1 MATVNTPKIKRA
13 QTAKSMRF
21 SLRYIMKKEKTITDS
36 GRFLTTGKNCQPEL
50 AYRQFMATKALEGK
64 TDGRMY
70 YHYNQSFK
78 PEENITPEKAHEIA
92 LELADYFKGFEVIV
106 STHTDRPH
114 IHSHLI
120 INSVSQETGKKLHL
134 DNKSIYRIRD
144 FSDGLCLK
152 HGLSVLKRSTPQYG
166 KVKSISRGEYRA
178 QMRGP
183 TVKGDLMKT
192 INEAMKNC
200 MKKDEFIGFM
210 EDRDYEVK
218 WVDSRRHITYTCP
231 DGLKVRDDNLHD
243 ERYLKENMQLEFDFR
258 QSGKKEKEQDT
269 GWEFTYR
276 QERTI
281 SDLGEAGQILLN
293 LAKSVSKMTE
303 DNQDDEDLQ
312 GFMTLTAVGV
322 TVAIELAKV
331 LIEIPEDE
339 LTDELIEATVEEHQI
354 LQEEL
359 DYEEEQDQGFGG
371 MSM

>member
-152 HGLSVLKRSTPQYG
+152 HGLSVL
-166 KVKSISRGEYRA
+166 
-178 QMRGP
+178 
-183 TVKGDLMKT
+183 
-192 INEAMKNC
+192 
-200 MKKDEFIGFM
+200 
-210 EDRDYEVK
+210 
-218 WVDSRRHITYTCP
+218 
-231 DGLKVRDDNLHD
+231 
-243 ERYLKENMQLEFDFR
+243 
-258 QSGKKEKEQDT
+258 
-269 GWEFTYR
+269 
-276 QERTI
+276 
-281 SDLGEAGQILLN
+281 
-293 LAKSVSKMTE
+293 
-303 DNQDDEDLQ
+303 
-312 GFMTLTAVGV
+312 
-322 TVAIELAKV
+322 
-331 LIEIPEDE
+331 
-339 LTDELIEATVEEHQI
+339 
-354 LQEEL
+354 
-359 DYEEEQDQGFGG
+359 
-371 MSM
+371 